1 MKSDKLTTAEFL
13 AELRRDGSRV
23 RNNAPAATRSW
34 LTARGATHAIAELR
48 QNWINVMTAEQAAAA
63 KAADVADCER
73 ALAKVKQTEER

>member
-1 MKSDKLTTAEFL
+1 MRSDDLVKAEFL

-34 LTARGATHAIAELR
+34 LKARGATHAIAELR
-48 QNWINVMTAEQAAAA
+48 QNWINARTAEQVAAA

-73 ALAKVKQTEER
+73 ALARVK